1 LLLYYITD
9 RSQFSGDEVARR
21 RLLLEK
27 VGEAANSGVDF
38 IQLRERDLSAGE
50 LELLAQDA
58 MRVIRGNPASSTRLL
73 INSRTDVAIAAGADG
88 VHLRSLDISP
98 PDVRKIWSYNSKP
111 PATKLVIS
119 VACHTIAEVA
129 LAAEGRADFALFGPV
144 FEKKRTE
151 GQSAPADAIPTT
163 LASLKEACQQGIP
176 VIALGGVTPE
186 NARACIDA
194 GAAGVAGIRLFQQN
208 QIATLV
214 SQLRH
219 SC

>member
-21 RLLLEK
+21 RMLLEK

-58 MRVIRGNPASSTRLL
+58 MRVIRGNPAITTRLL
-73 INSRTDVAIAAGADG
+73 INSRTDVAIATEAHG
-88 VHLRSLDISP
+88 VHLRSQDMSP
-98 PDVRKIWSYNSKP
+98 PEVRKIWSYNPRP

-119 VACHTIAEVA
+119 VACHTIADVA
-129 LAAEGRADFALFGPV
+129 LASDDRADFALFGPV
-144 FEKKRTE
+144 FEKKRAE
-151 GQSAPADAIPTT
+151 DQRAVADAIPTT
-163 LASLKEACQQGIP
+163 LTSLKEACQQEIP

-186 NARACIDA
+186 NAQACIDA

-214 SQLRH
+214 SQLK
-219 SC
+219 S

>member
-21 RLLLEK
+21 RMLLEK

-58 MRVIRGNPASSTRLL
+58 MRRIRGNRAGTTRLL
-73 INSRTDVAIAAGADG
+73 INSRTDVAIATGAHG

-98 PDVRKIWSYNSKP
+98 PDVRKIWNYSAKP
-111 PATKLVIS
+111 PATTPVIS
-119 VACHTIAEVA
+119 VACHTIADVT
-129 LAAEGRADFALFGPV
+129 LAAEGRADFALFGAV
-144 FEKKRTE
+144 FEKKGE
-151 GQSAPADAIPTT
+151 KAQSAPADANPTT

-186 NARACIDA
+186 NARVCIDA

-208 QIATLV
+208 QIAKLV
-214 SQLRH
+214 SQLKR
-219 SC
+219 